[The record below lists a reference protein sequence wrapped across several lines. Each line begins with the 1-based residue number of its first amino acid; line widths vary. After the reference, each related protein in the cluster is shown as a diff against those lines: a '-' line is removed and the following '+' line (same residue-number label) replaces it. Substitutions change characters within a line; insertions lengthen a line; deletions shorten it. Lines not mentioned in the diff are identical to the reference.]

1 MIYLHCLH
9 SSKRRSGHLFFPDL
23 KSLLFSS
30 RCYYQNFEFNVINTG
45 KKIIKKIFWW
55 CLNRYYLMILIQYY
69 FLVSFCTIKNKND
82 LLNSVQKY
90 DSAFDEI
97 GLKLTSVKILFYSK
111 VSWYENVFVPF
122 VILIFKSFHSKVT
135 KEGAM
140 V

>member
-1 MIYLHCLH
+1 
-9 SSKRRSGHLFFPDL
+9 
-23 KSLLFSS
+23 
-30 RCYYQNFEFNVINTG
+30 
-45 KKIIKKIFWW
+45 
-55 CLNRYYLMILIQYY
+55 MILIQYY